1 MDSSIPVPPP
11 PPTVRAAADADLP
24 AVYSLL
30 TAVALPLDG
39 LADFFP
45 AGYAVAI
52 GPESELLGVAGIEV
66 HGNQG
71 LLRSV
76 AVSPRAQGRGIG
88 ADLARDRLA
97 WAAGAGLAGVHLLT
111 TTASPYFARLGFA
124 TVDRAE
130 LPAAIRA
137 SVEFRQACPET
148 AVAMSLTPVVA
159 PVAAR
164 SGRGRAQP
172 STGTGA

>member
-1 MDSSIPVPPP
+1 MDSSIPVPPSP
-11 PPTVRAAADADLP
+11 PIVRAAAVADLT
-24 AVYSLL
+24 AVRRLL
-30 TAVALPLDG
+30 NTVALPLDG
-39 LADFFP
+39 LSDFFP

-52 GPESELLGVAGIEV
+52 GADGELLGVAGIEV
-66 HGNQG
+66 HGDQG

-76 AVSPRAQGRGIG
+76 AVSPEAQGGGIG
-88 ADLARDRLA
+88 VELARDRLA
-97 WAAGAGLAGVHLLT
+97 WAAGVGLAGVHLLT

-159 PVAAR
+159 PVAGR

>member
-1 MDSSIPVPPP
+1 
-11 PPTVRAAADADLP
+11 VRAAADADLP
-24 AVYSLL
+24 AVRRLL
-30 TAVALPLDG
+30 NAVALPLDG

-45 AGYAVAI
+45 GGYAVAI
-52 GPESELLGVAGIEV
+52 GADGELLGVAGIEV
-66 HGNQG
+66 HGDQG

-76 AVSPRAQGRGIG
+76 AVSPKAQGGGIG

-97 WAAGAGLAGVHLLT
+97 WAGGAGLLGVHLLT

-159 PVAAR
+159 PVAMR

>member
-1 MDSSIPVPPP
+1 MDSSIPVSPLPPI
-11 PPTVRAAADADLP
+11 VRAAADADLP
-24 AVYSLL
+24 AVRRLL

-52 GPESELLGVAGIEV
+52 GPDGELLGVAGIEV
-66 HGNQG
+66 HGDQG

-76 AVSPRAQGRGIG
+76 AVSPRAQRSGIG

-97 WAAGAGLAGVHLLT
+97 WAAGARLAGVHLLT
-111 TTASPYFARLGFA
+111 TAASPYFARLGFA

-130 LPAAIRA
+130 LPAVIRA

-164 SGRGRAQP
+164 SGRSRA
-172 STGTGA
+172 